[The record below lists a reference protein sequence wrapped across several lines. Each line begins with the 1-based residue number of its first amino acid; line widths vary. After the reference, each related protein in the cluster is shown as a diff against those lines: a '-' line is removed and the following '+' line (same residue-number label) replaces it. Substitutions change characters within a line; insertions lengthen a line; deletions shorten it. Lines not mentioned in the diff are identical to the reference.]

1 LFCSRCGQTLSP
13 GTTYCPTCGQQAALV
28 NAGAAGFPPQTFTGV
43 PRTAVAQKTSG
54 MAIASLVLGVLWIY
68 WLGSILALILG
79 YLAKKEIRN
88 SNDQLDGKGLATA
101 GIVLGW
107 VGISTMV
114 LLIGI
119 VIIAAL
125 VDKGQHKQAPNTT
138 SHHATLFS
146 PRREFAPERPL
157 LNYLPTAPRLPS

>member
-1 LFCSRCGQTLSP
+1 
-13 GTTYCPTCGQQAALV
+13 
-28 NAGAAGFPPQTFTGV
+28 
-43 PRTAVAQKTSG
+43 

-68 WLGSILALILG
+68 WLGSILALIFG

-88 SNDQLDGKGLATA
+88 AKEQLDGNGLATA

-114 LLIGI
+114 LMIGI

-125 VDKGQHKQAPNTT
+125 VDTQQHKTTPNTT
-138 SHHATLFS
+138 SHHANLIS
-146 PRREFAPERPL
+146 PPREFVREQAL
-157 LNYLPTAPRLPS
+157 LHYSPPALHLPS